1 MHDSSHSETPF
12 LSTSCDANP
21 MRGFVDLCLISHF
34 SPLVGF
40 LCICIELLLFASRR
54 SPTFLLL
61 SPAGSGGPCPSFLGS
76 RVLRNLLYNLLRSH
90 PLTHAQP
97 FFFSPSGLLRPSC
110 TAYTHCDLLC
120 APLILHLVTIP
131 TFDPPTIRLFASD
144 SSILPI
150 NRPFIC
156 TPLRAAAGLS
166 VLSPFH
172 QKPMSSG
179 SWVLDR
185 GHGHRHCNPSI
196 SAAAG

>member
-1 MHDSSHSETPF
+1 MICVSF
-12 LSTSCDANP
+12 
-21 MRGFVDLCLISHF
+21 LISRLSLASSASASNF
-34 SPLVGF
+34 CF
-40 LCICIELLLFASRR
+40 LPPGVPLLFSYYRR
-54 SPTFLLL
+54 QVL
-61 SPAGSGGPCPSFLGS
+61 AGLVLRFLGS
-76 RVLRNLLYNLLRSH
+76 RGF
-90 PLTHAQP
+90 AQSSLQSP
-97 FFFSPSGLLRPSC
+97 TESSAHTLNPFLFFFSLGPSPTLVC

-144 SSILPI
+144 SFILPI

-166 VLSPFH
+166 VLSPFR